1 MPEGRNDMVKADT
14 TAGHSPMVSF
24 QKSLTTA
31 REWGGPL
38 VLGVTAVLSQVVLLR
53 ETAAS
58 FHGNELSFGIF
69 LGSWLFWSSL
79 GTLLGGRLLDRFH
92 SGLPVCVVLLNVVS
106 WLVPL
111 TLVLARSSRVL
122 WGLRTGEVASLTQIM
137 ALSFL
142 ILAPLCLV
150 LGAVFPSV
158 VRLMGNLRR
167 KTRSTGGSDEAVS
180 WVNRV
185 YIRET
190 LGFIIGGL
198 LFNYV
203 LVAAVGPWFVISL
216 VSVLNVTSAWWLLI
230 GVGERR
236 FSRALIA
243 LLVCSSLLCLAL
255 VGLTGTGHLE
265 QWTQSIRWQDF
276 TLVKTRESQYGTLTV
291 TAHEKQKSF
300 FENGILVAT
309 VPAPS
314 TNEPFFHLPLLL
326 HPAPR
331 HVLVV
336 GGGIAGGLREVLKHP
351 VESLDYVCL
360 DPQLVRLVME
370 FVPEVDRQAVEDK
383 RVTCY
388 FEDGCRHIRRSS
400 QLPAERRK
408 RYDLVFL
415 ALPDP
420 STAFINRGYSMEF
433 FTAVKQVL
441 EPDGILI
448 LELSFSETY
457 VGTEMRKLNGSI
469 YRTLRQVFPTV
480 QPVPEYTMLWMASP
494 SKGTLVLDSNAATRR
509 YLQRGIQTEYLE
521 TAMVQHKL
529 DRFRIADRL
538 NFLLSGVDRLF
549 VSPDPLAEAL
559 SAWDNDDSIPLNRD
573 FHPVSYYLQL
583 LLSTSA
589 FSRKAGALLAVFART
604 RLWHIVCFL
613 MAIFTILA
621 VVIAVR
627 KRSSET
633 IVVPVVLLSNGLTA
647 MIIEVL
653 LLFGFQVVTGYVFG
667 QVAFIITLF
676 MAGLAVG
683 SAFSNRVLVARQKPR
698 IFLLSIETVLA
709 VFSVV
714 LFPVLVW
721 CSRLTG
727 PWTGVMVKGLF
738 ALLILAAGVLD
749 GLEFPLGS
757 ALLAGKIQKPGSLA
771 GTAYGADLAGSFLGA
786 LLVASFCLPVLGLAG
801 TCLVLCALKCG
812 SILLLTVSLWKK
824 KREE

>member
-1 MPEGRNDMVKADT
+1 MVKADT

-441 EPDGILI
+441 EPDGILM
-448 LELSFSETY
+448 LDLAFSETN
-457 VGTEMRKLNGSI
+457 VGT
-469 YRTLRQVFPTV
+469 
-480 QPVPEYTMLWMASP
+480 
-494 SKGTLVLDSNAATRR
+494 
-509 YLQRGIQTEYLE
+509 
-521 TAMVQHKL
+521 
-529 DRFRIADRL
+529 
-538 NFLLSGVDRLF
+538 
-549 VSPDPLAEAL
+549 
-559 SAWDNDDSIPLNRD
+559 
-573 FHPVSYYLQL
+573 
-583 LLSTSA
+583 
-589 FSRKAGALLAVFART
+589 
-604 RLWHIVCFL
+604 
-613 MAIFTILA
+613 
-621 VVIAVR
+621 
-627 KRSSET
+627 
-633 IVVPVVLLSNGLTA
+633 
-647 MIIEVL
+647 
-653 LLFGFQVVTGYVFG
+653 
-667 QVAFIITLF
+667 
-676 MAGLAVG
+676 
-683 SAFSNRVLVARQKPR
+683 
-698 IFLLSIETVLA
+698 
-709 VFSVV
+709 
-714 LFPVLVW
+714 
-721 CSRLTG
+721 
-727 PWTGVMVKGLF
+727 
-738 ALLILAAGVLD
+738 
-749 GLEFPLGS
+749 
-757 ALLAGKIQKPGSLA
+757 
-771 GTAYGADLAGSFLGA
+771 
-786 LLVASFCLPVLGLAG
+786 
-801 TCLVLCALKCG
+801 
-812 SILLLTVSLWKK
+812 
-824 KREE
+824 